1 MLQNHT
7 ILKAKTHQLR
17 YYWYLEK
24 SFFKHRKQSL
34 HKNSRPLLF
43 ASFKKK
49 STPMI
54 PSYANSSSDYL
65 CNRISNSIFLDD
77 TDPEEIFK
85 IISSLNIKKAVGPN
99 EISSKIYK
107 ICY

>member
-34 HKNSRPLLF
+34 HKNSRPPAICLF
-43 ASFKKK
+43 QEK
-49 STPMI
+49 I
-54 PSYANSSSDYL
+54 DANVQL
-65 CNRISNSIFLDD
+65 VQFF
-77 TDPEEIFK
+77 EETF
-85 IISSLNIKKAVGPN
+85 G
-99 EISSKIYK
+99 
-107 ICY
+107 C

>member
-34 HKNSRPLLF
+34 HKNSRPP
-43 ASFKKK
+43 AFKKK
-49 STPMI
+49 STPMDTRVKI
-54 PSYANSSSDYL
+54 TFVSPTW
-65 CNRISNSIFLDD
+65 NRLLTEQRTAFVRINQLF
-77 TDPEEIFK
+77 
-85 IISSLNIKKAVGPN
+85 
-99 EISSKIYK
+99 
-107 ICY
+107 